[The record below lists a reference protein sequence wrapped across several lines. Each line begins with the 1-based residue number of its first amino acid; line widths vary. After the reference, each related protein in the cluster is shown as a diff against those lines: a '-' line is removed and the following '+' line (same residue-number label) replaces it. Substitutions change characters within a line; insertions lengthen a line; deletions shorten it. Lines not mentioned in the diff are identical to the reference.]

1 MKKTRHQTQGVIS
14 DTTLLQAM
22 TRIAILH
29 VESMNIAAK
38 YGLSLDRWKSV
49 LTVLLE
55 KVMGNMLMKLRSI
68 CLLEADFNW
77 WLRIIFSRKM
87 MSKIRQEGRIPI
99 EQLATAGKCPID
111 GLMCEQMGLF
121 DRANTLH
128 FPANMI
134 SVDAEQCYDAVNHA
148 ATSLA
153 MQAYGMSIEQ
163 VCLYLSAMADMV
175 YHLKTAFKRDEAGFS
190 GEDVN
195 ENGKLVPLN
204 YFNGLGQGSGGAP
217 PAWQVFSSLMVG
229 AYKRNG
235 YGMQSRC
242 AWSRTVKTIAS
253 ILFVDDC
260 DLLHM
265 ALCGMMMSLVQ
276 FLVSIQY
283 ALYFWARLLQVT
295 GGDLKQIES
304 FYGI

>member
-1 MKKTRHQTQGVIS
+1 
-14 DTTLLQAM
+14 
-22 TRIAILH
+22 
-29 VESMNIAAK
+29 
-38 YGLSLDRWKSV
+38 
-49 LTVLLE
+49 
-55 KVMGNMLMKLRSI
+55 
-68 CLLEADFNW
+68 
-77 WLRIIFSRKM
+77 
-87 MSKIRQEGRIPI
+87 
-99 EQLATAGKCPID
+99 
-111 GLMCEQMGLF
+111 MCEQMALF

-128 FPANMI
+128 FPENMN
-134 SVDAEQCYDAVNHA
+134 SVDAVYHP

-175 YHLKTAFKRDEAGFS
+175 YHLKTAFKHDEAGFS

-195 ENGKLVPLN
+195 ENGPLVPLN

-217 PAWQVFSSLMVG
+217 PVWQVFSSLMVG

-265 ALCGMMMSLVQ
+265 ALCGMMSLVQ
-276 FLVSIQY
+276 FLVSVQY
-283 ALYFWARLLQVT
+283 TLYFWARLLQVT
-295 GGDLKQIES
+295 GGDLKQI
-304 FYGI
+304 